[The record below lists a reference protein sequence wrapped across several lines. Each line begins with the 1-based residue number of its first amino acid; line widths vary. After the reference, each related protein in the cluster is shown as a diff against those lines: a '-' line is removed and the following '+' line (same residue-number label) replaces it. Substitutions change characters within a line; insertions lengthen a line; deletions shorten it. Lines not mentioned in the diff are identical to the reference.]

1 MDALLLIARILFS
14 VMFVMSGL
22 NHLTKADHMVPYA
35 QMKGVPMPKLSV
47 QLSGLLLLLG
57 GLSVILGVW
66 TDLGALVLAIML
78 IVMAVKMHDF
88 WTQSDPNAKQ
98 AEMIGF
104 MKNVGLAGGA
114 LFIFAI
120 AATEG
125 SNYGPAITESL
136 FKIKP

>member
-66 TDLGALVLAIML
+66 TDLGALVLAVML
-78 IVMAVKMHDF
+78 VVMAVKMHDF
-88 WTQSDPNAKQ
+88 WTQSDPHAKQ
-98 AEMIGF
+98 VEMISF
-104 MKNVGLAGGA
+104 MKNIGLAGGA

-120 AATEG
+120 AAMEN

>member
-66 TDLGALVLAIML
+66 TDLGALVLAVML
-78 IVMAVKMHDF
+78 VVMAVKMHDF
-88 WTQSDPNAKQ
+88 WTQSDPHAKQ
-98 AEMIGF
+98 VEMISF

-120 AATEG
+120 AATEN

>member
-78 IVMAVKMHDF
+78 VVMAVKMHDF

>member
-1 MDALLLIARILFS
+1 MDAILLIARILFS
-14 VMFVMSGL
+14 IMFVMSGL

-47 QLSGLLLLLG
+47 QLSGVLLLLG

-66 TDLGALVLAIML
+66 TDLGALVLAVML
-78 IVMAVKMHDF
+78 VVMAVKMHDF
-88 WTQSDPNAKQ
+88 WTQSDPGAKQ

-104 MKNVGLAGGA
+104 MKNIGLAGGA

-120 AATEG
+120 AAMEN

-136 FKIKP
+136 FSIKP

>member
-1 MDALLLIARILFS
+1 MDAVLLIARILFS
-14 VMFVMSGL
+14 IMFVMSGL

-47 QLSGLLLLLG
+47 RLSGLLLALG

-66 TDLGALVLAIML
+66 TDLGALVLAVL
-78 IVMAVKMHDF
+78 LVVMAVKMHDF
-88 WTQSDPNAKQ
+88 WKSSDPQAKQ

-104 MKNVGLAGGA
+104 MKNIGLAGGA

-120 AATEG
+120 AAMEN
-125 SNYGPAITESL
+125 SNYGPAITDSL
-136 FKIKP
+136 FSIAP